1 MNKKFKALKVT
12 ITCDRNFNEIKRDIE
27 ETEDE
32 IDFSPLAA
40 AFAEEILK
48 HGKKAEA

>member
-1 MNKKFKALKVT
+1 MDKKFKALKVT
-12 ITCDRNFNEIKRDIE
+12 ITCDRNFNEIQRDIE

-32 IDFSPLAA
+32 IDFSLLAA

-48 HGKKAEA
+48 QSKSIEV